1 MTVFDGVVGVV
12 GVVMGVQI
20 DFLHTNLRV
29 LLYQSKDTNSFS
41 TPDSIVTPLIT
52 TYVFSC
58 TLEIADKNELTTPL
72 HHEMS

>member
-1 MTVFDGVVGVV
+1 MTVFDGAVGVV

-20 DFLHTNLRV
+20 DSLHTNLRF
-29 LLYQSKDTNSFS
+29 LIYQLKDTNSFS
-41 TPDSIVTPLIT
+41 APDSTVTPVIT